1 MMIIFEIFTKYYAA
15 VAVSF
20 QYFIVDESSGRLL
33 VQGKDQKDASEFAN
47 LLLSN
52 VKTCDDLEVDRNFCF
67 QVSVK
72 VCYTCDVTC
81 ACRLLMD
88 VSE

>member
-1 MMIIFEIFTKYYAA
+1 M
-15 VAVSF
+15 
-20 QYFIVDESSGRLL
+20 DESSGKLL

-72 VCYTCDVTC
+72 ACYTCDVTC
-81 ACRLLMD
+81 DSCLLTD
-88 VSE
+88 VNE